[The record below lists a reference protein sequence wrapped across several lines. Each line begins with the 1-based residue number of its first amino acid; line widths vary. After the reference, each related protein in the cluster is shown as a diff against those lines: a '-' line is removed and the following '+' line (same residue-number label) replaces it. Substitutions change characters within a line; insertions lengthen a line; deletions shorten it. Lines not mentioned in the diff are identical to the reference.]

1 MWHCWAVPKLSS
13 VCPPM
18 ISNGFLIESMGDACI
33 SHVSCLWTCRGEAA
47 EACRAQDWNGGGRIP
62 GTMTSHHPLE
72 CVQFLLIL
80 LESNVLHIDVFPFIK
95 LWHAQ
100 GQVWCWNSLTVPE
113 LGVVSWTSYCPI
125 WASDSED
132 GLGGT
137 NLTTKGES
145 NPSCQAARIQV
156 WSEHAKA
163 GSEEVGNSNWSSP
176 FYEGWP
182 SRHWPAWQSSK
193 GMLARNLVYRQ
204 ITCKQV
210 KATFS
215 IPVLDLHLFL

>member
-13 VCPPM
+13 VCLPM
-18 ISNGFLIESMGDACI
+18 IRNGFLIELMWGWVPLTCVLSLDLQRRSSRSLQSSRLEWRRQNPWYNDITSPTGLCLISVESFRVKCFADRCLPIHKTLAC
-33 SHVSCLWTCRGEAA
+33 
-47 EACRAQDWNGGGRIP
+47 P
-62 GTMTSHHPLE
+62 
-72 CVQFLLIL
+72 
-80 LESNVLHIDVFPFIK
+80 
-95 LWHAQ
+95 
-100 GQVWCWNSLTVPE
+100 VWCWNSLTVPE
-113 LGVVSWTSYCPI
+113 LDVVSWTSYCPI

-132 GLGGT
+132 GPGGT

-145 NPSCQAARIQV
+145 NPSCQAERIQV

-163 GSEEVGNSNWSSP
+163 RSEEVSNSNWSSP

-193 GMLARNLVYRQ
+193 GMIARNLVYKQ

-210 KATFS
+210 KAIFP